1 MVLSILKYG
10 ISEGLAKLAPFLTT
24 LYVAKYLSPE
34 LFGKYSLIVVLFEVI
49 FIFVSFNIQAT
60 TRIDYFKET
69 KKKFNLIK
77 QNHIAI
83 SLLIAG
89 ICVLSVVFLP
99 KSEQLIAIVLIFS
112 ALFRTGSV
120 FILAIFQC
128 SKKVNLYILSNITFV
143 VILSLSV
150 IVFLKLGYSYYSW
163 LYGMLTASGIQFLLT
178 LKLYGATSFL
188 SFWPK
193 KVTFRSLKWA
203 FASAVLFMPQAIG
216 WWFKSGADRF
226 LINKYLG
233 LELLGNYS
241 LAFQLSSILIIFT
254 TIVNLAVL
262 PFINE
267 NLHKRNIVIVF
278 KTLTLVAIF
287 ATLFAIALYFTSVGI
302 LNYFYKQQYAP
313 AQGMIAY
320 LCISNLFQAFIMIFI
335 NVLYYE
341 GRGKY
346 VAKLVFIS
354 FFLQFLINYL
364 LLSHFKMSVNAI
376 IISSLFFNIAVLVGI
391 LRNINDIFPFVHGVK
406 NADK

>member
-99 KSEQLIAIVLIFS
+99 KSEQLISIVLIFS

-150 IVFLKLGYSYYSW
+150 IVFLKLGY
-163 LYGMLTASGIQFLLT
+163 
-178 LKLYGATSFL
+178 
-188 SFWPK
+188 
-193 KVTFRSLKWA
+193 
-203 FASAVLFMPQAIG
+203 
-216 WWFKSGADRF
+216 
-226 LINKYLG
+226 
-233 LELLGNYS
+233 
-241 LAFQLSSILIIFT
+241 
-254 TIVNLAVL
+254 
-262 PFINE
+262 
-267 NLHKRNIVIVF
+267 
-278 KTLTLVAIF
+278 
-287 ATLFAIALYFTSVGI
+287 
-302 LNYFYKQQYAP
+302 
-313 AQGMIAY
+313 
-320 LCISNLFQAFIMIFI
+320 
-335 NVLYYE
+335 
-341 GRGKY
+341 
-346 VAKLVFIS
+346 
-354 FFLQFLINYL
+354 
-364 LLSHFKMSVNAI
+364 
-376 IISSLFFNIAVLVGI
+376 
-391 LRNINDIFPFVHGVK
+391 
-406 NADK
+406 